1 MHPILSVALFV
12 GLAITILFSPIFAT
26 LRMSLSRDNLSPVL
40 SKLERL
46 IRALLVALAG
56 NLLSP
61 SSSFPTDMMSKED
74 IFEELKSIRIMIE
87 ENPTVWESLDR
98 LQELIWK
105 VGEDIG
111 EF

>member
-1 MHPILSVALFV
+1 
-12 GLAITILFSPIFAT
+12 
-26 LRMSLSRDNLSPVL
+26 
-40 SKLERL
+40 
-46 IRALLVALAG
+46 
-56 NLLSP
+56 
-61 SSSFPTDMMSKED
+61 MMSKED
-74 IFEELKSIRIMIE
+74 IFEELKAIRIMIE

>member
-1 MHPILSVALFV
+1 
-12 GLAITILFSPIFAT
+12 
-26 LRMSLSRDNLSPVL
+26 
-40 SKLERL
+40 
-46 IRALLVALAG
+46 VALAG
-56 NLLSP
+56 NLTLP

-74 IFEELKSIRIMIE
+74 IFEELKAIRIMIE